1 MLNIALAILSYDIW
15 FYISHVILHRKD
27 LYVFHKQHHRKGEN
41 INYLDAA
48 DGHLVEH
55 IVQGSGAFFLYP
67 VYTYTFTDTFILL
80 AFLNI
85 RGMMRHDKRFI
96 FLIGNHHIL
105 HHKNQNYNF
114 GEYWIDSICGTLYP
128 NKEYYKRGLIYF

>member
-15 FYISHVILHRKD
+15 FYIFHLILHTKD
-27 LYVFHKQHHRKGEN
+27 VYVFHKQHHRKGEN
-41 INYLDAA
+41 INYLDTY
-48 DGHLVEH
+48 DGHWIENTF
-55 IVQGSGAFFLYP
+55 QGIGSFFVYP
-67 VYTYTFTDTFILL
+67 FYTFTFTDTFIIL

-128 NKEYYKRGLIYF
+128 NKKNYIALDI